1 MGASGFFCISA
12 QKKLALAEKV
22 FLSRGFLCSRA
33 WNTSSRTWYI
43 CSKAWNI
50 CFRAWNTKI
59 SPRKKLFLLGVRK
72 KNCGKWK
79 EALLRSI
86 PNWDNKVSQINIGL
100 IEERKTSLFFTF
112 PGCFSTLRLRL
123 STYGAQE
130 VANLCAEHF
139 SLFTLFCTFAPNIT

>member
-1 MGASGFFCISA
+1 MFQGLEHKFQDLVHMFQGLEHKF
-12 QKKLALAEKV
+12 QGLEYKKVLEEKT
-22 FLSRGFLCSRA
+22 F
-33 WNTSSRTWYI
+33 
-43 CSKAWNI
+43 
-50 CFRAWNTKI
+50 
-59 SPRKKLFLLGVRK
+59 SPRSKE

-100 IEERKTSLFFTF
+100 IEERKTSHFFTF